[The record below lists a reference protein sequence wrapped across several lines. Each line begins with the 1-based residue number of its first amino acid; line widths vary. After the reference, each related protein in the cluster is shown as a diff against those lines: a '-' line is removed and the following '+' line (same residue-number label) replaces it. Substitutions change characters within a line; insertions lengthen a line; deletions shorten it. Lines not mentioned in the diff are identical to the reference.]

1 MKHLITIA
9 LGISLKTFSQGSINC
24 GGNTIKGEITNIE
37 YSIGESINMVAA
49 NNNISIKIGVLQP
62 FSTINI
68 TDLQDASYM
77 ENINVYPNPTSG
89 FLKIDMQD
97 FLNYELLNTSGKN
110 IIKFASKNSID
121 LSDEPSG
128 IYLLNV
134 LTSDLKIKKTFKI
147 IKN

>member
-9 LGISLKTFSQGSINC
+9 VCISLNTFSQGSINC
-24 GGNTIKGEITNIE
+24 GGNTIKGEITNID
-37 YSIGESINMVAA
+37 YSIGEIINIVAA
-49 NNNISIKIGVLQP
+49 NNNISIKIGTLQP
-62 FSTINI
+62 FTTNFISE
-68 TDLQDASYM
+68 LQDVNNL
-77 ENINVYPNPTSG
+77 ENLTVYPNPTNG

-128 IYLLNV
+128 IYLLIV